1 MFKIT
6 ESHKD
11 KVDFVIMYLKTY
23 LNLCNG
29 SIFLFMLFSVTVTIS
44 IAVSITVTVAVSIAS
59 TVWVYA
65 I

>member
-29 SIFLFMLFSVTVTIS
+29 SIFSFY
-44 IAVSITVTVAVSIAS
+44 AVFRNRNHIP
-59 TVWVYA
+59 
-65 I
+65 

>member
-29 SIFLFMLFSVTVTIS
+29 SIFSFY
-44 IAVSITVTVAVSIAS
+44 AVFRNRNHSRIHNRNRINIHNLGGVGLRHLR
-59 TVWVYA
+59 
-65 I
+65 